1 MPSAPRPPSA
11 KMPYFIEFAKFL
23 GIFIVM
29 IGAALFL
36 IGIIATASGTGSA
49 PASAVSSAAR

>member
-1 MPSAPRPPSA
+1 
-11 KMPYFIEFAKFL
+11 MPYFIEFAKFL